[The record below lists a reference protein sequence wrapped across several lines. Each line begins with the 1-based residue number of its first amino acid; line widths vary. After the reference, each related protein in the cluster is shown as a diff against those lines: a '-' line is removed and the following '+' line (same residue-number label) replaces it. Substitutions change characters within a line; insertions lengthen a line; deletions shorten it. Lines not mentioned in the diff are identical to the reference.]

1 MLIIQCDSGHLFGDL
16 VACARYRIDDGR
28 EKAIRLKE
36 KTKDISS
43 QGLVHVILIV
53 HLPRRVWS
61 RHRKAFSFVGFQGG
75 SWVSAH
81 IDDIHVTSD
90 SGITLNDAMNASI
103 SQLFYNKK
111 FLAPKV
117 IVPEYASEEYQSME
131 IALVNETS
139 KDHTSPS
146 PSSTQE
152 NDVSNTQEI
161 HLDNEEANE
170 DEQLNVAESVDQ
182 SYSEQ
187 IDENNNENDFLPSTE
202 LVEKDKEPSTPILM
216 EENEGTIND
225 MPVSARDLAVL
236 DLEASPMKENEVIE
250 QEEQPF
256 TDTMPE
262 VVASSQSHSPPQMD
276 HREVHHTV
284 FLILF
289 YFGNSVFFVP

>member
-16 VACARYRIDDGR
+16 VACARYRIEDGR
-28 EKAIRLKE
+28 EKAIRQKE
-36 KTKDISS
+36 KTKNISS

-111 FLAPKV
+111 FLTPKV

-146 PSSTQE
+146 PSSAQE
-152 NDVSNTQEI
+152 NDVSTTQEI
-161 HLDNEEANE
+161 NLDNEEANE
-170 DEQLNVAESVDQ
+170 EEQLNLTESVHQ

-202 LVEKDKEPSTPILM
+202 PVEKDQESLTPILM
-216 EENEGTIND
+216 EE
-225 MPVSARDLAVL
+225 
-236 DLEASPMKENEVIE
+236 K
-250 QEEQPF
+250 
-256 TDTMPE
+256 
-262 VVASSQSHSPPQMD
+262 
-276 HREVHHTV
+276 
-284 FLILF
+284 
-289 YFGNSVFFVP
+289 